1 MVLRK
6 GTARVQKWPLWGLG
20 SEYLAR
26 GRGYLGE
33 ASSGGPLSL
42 ISGLLWRRMQRVCPC
57 GNLREP
63 HEQGGTGVGLGLGP
77 GRVQRSQAGGRAWAL
92 AAEEGQRSPRLWAL
106 TTSVASQ
113 ELQLLGAG
121 SSVISCLLE
130 GPVRLGPGSVLQHCH
145 LQVTSERR
153 GRARS
158 RSRGA
163 RSRVCWGVS
172 VLLTRDACSLPW

>member
-1 MVLRK
+1 MAPLGIGV
-6 GTARVQKWPLWGLG
+6 RVPGLWQ
-20 SEYLAR
+20 R
-26 GRGYLGE
+26 F
-33 ASSGGPLSL
+33 SGGGV
-42 ISGLLWRRMQRVCPC
+42 IWRTSVTDFRFALEENAESAP
-57 GNLREP
+57 LREP

-153 GRARS
+153 GKARS

-163 RSRVCWGVS
+163 RSHVCWGVS